1 MSAFGRT
8 SSFSSPAGR
17 RSFEALSGLLGL
29 IVPKRCTWR
38 RPELTSTDLSLP
50 QDAFLGVIHSRVCGN
65 MPGDADVSAALG
77 VPRGTFSVWKNDHNH
92 PVGRRYNDILSAIA
106 RAHPIEPASHARS
119 KWIEGMRIAQESDD
133 YDD

>member
-1 MSAFGRT
+1 MGRVAELEHLHGID
-8 SSFSSPAGR
+8 PPPNPDRQR
-17 RSFEALSGLLGL
+17 RRYNDRDFDRMAD
-29 IVPKRCTWR
+29 
-38 RPELTSTDLSLP
+38 ELAVLVR
-50 QDAFLGVIHSRVCGN
+50 QCGGN